1 MEAVRLKLHIPP
13 EKVEK
18 RLVSA
23 KTPLMEAASVG
34 MNSALPYLIADAG
47 AVLEDTYQTALTL
60 TVESAQKDAFRFLVS
75 FEAEVARLGP
85 GVQAAFLG
93 EPFPSQLNF
102 IGEKTLDR
110 ITVLMAAAAMGRT
123 TLLETLKGEI
133 GKRDS

>member
-1 MEAVRLKLHIPP
+1 MVAVKIEAVRLKLHIPP

-34 MNSALPYLIADAG
+34 MNAALPYLIADAG
-47 AVLEDTYQTALTL
+47 AVLEGTNQTALTL

-102 IGEKTLDR
+102 IRE
-110 ITVLMAAAAMGRT
+110 
-123 TLLETLKGEI
+123 
-133 GKRDS
+133 